1 MKKQSLWLDGIKN
14 SVCDTLKENIDVDV
28 LIIGGGITGISTA
41 YHLRNS
47 NLKICVVDQDLIGHG
62 VTSKTT
68 GKLTYLQQLV
78 YSDLVGNHS
87 KAVAQ
92 KYFESQKDA
101 IGLVEQIILDNN
113 ISCDYQKVDSYIFT
127 DKLSDI
133 EKIKKEK
140 KLLTEFGAIVTE
152 YNEIPIGIKSYC
164 AIKVEDTAVFH
175 PLKYLNA
182 LKEII
187 INNNIRIYERTKIM
201 GLKKES
207 DGYLCFTKKRTI
219 KAKKVVL
226 ACHYPFFLLPFFFPL
241 KGYLERSYV
250 SASKV
255 EHNKNVSIINTN
267 NETKSIRYHVD
278 KDDCY
283 FIYLN
288 GSHNLDTKYD
298 VNKNFNCLLKD
309 LERINLKPKYI
320 WSNYDIITNDSLPY
334 IGYIDD
340 NLIIGTGYN
349 TWGMTN
355 GSLAGKIIS
364 DLILK
369 KQNEYVSLFDPKR
382 CKGLQNVLSI
392 LNNIYSSAKPFIEN
406 KIIKNKSFYS
416 ENVRF
421 EKRNGISV
429 GIYTDNK
436 GKEHVVHNKC
446 PHLKCSLIFNEV
458 EKTWDCPC
466 HGSRFDIDGNS
477 IQGPS
482 SYDIAYKEK

>member
-1 MKKQSLWLDGIKN
+1 MKKQSLWLDGIE
-14 SVCDTLKENIDVDV
+14 SSICSSLKEDIDVDI

-47 NLKICVVDQDLIGHG
+47 NLRICLVEQDLIGHG

-68 GKLTYLQQLV
+68 GKLTYLQELV
-78 YSDLVGNHS
+78 YSDLVSKHS
-87 KAVAQ
+87 KDVAQ
-92 KYFESQKDA
+92 KYYESQKEA
-101 IGLVEQIILDNN
+101 INLVKQIVLDNN
-113 ISCDYQKVDSYIFT
+113 IKCDYQKVDSYIFT

-140 KLLTEFGAIVTE
+140 KLLTEFGVE
-152 YNEIPIGIKSYC
+152 VKEFNELPIGIKSYC

-175 PLKYLNA
+175 PLKYLNM

-187 INNNIRIYERTKIM
+187 INNNVNVYERTKIKE
-201 GLKKES
+201 LKKEL
-207 DGYLCFTKKRTI
+207 DGYTCFTKSHII

-226 ACHYPFFLLPFFFPL
+226 ACHYPFFLFPFFFPL

-255 EHNKNVSIINTN
+255 EENKNISIINTN
-267 NETKSIRYHVD
+267 KETKSVRYHVSEND
-278 KDDCY
+278 NY
-283 FIYLN
+283 FIYLT

-298 VNKNFNCLLKD
+298 VNKNFNNLLKD
-309 LERINLKPKYI
+309 LEKLNLKPKYI
-320 WSNYDIITNDSLPY
+320 WSNFDIITNDSLPY

-364 DLILK
+364 DLILE
-369 KQNEYVSLFDPKR
+369 KQNRYISLFDPKR
-382 CKGLQNVLSI
+382 CKGIQNIFSI
-392 LNNIYSSAKPFIEN
+392 LNNMYSSAKPFIEN

-416 ENVRF
+416 ENVKF
-421 EKRNGISV
+421 EKRNGVSV
-429 GIYTDNK
+429 GIYIDNK
-436 GKEHVVHNKC
+436 GKEHIVYNKC

-482 SYDIAYKEK
+482 SYDISYKEK